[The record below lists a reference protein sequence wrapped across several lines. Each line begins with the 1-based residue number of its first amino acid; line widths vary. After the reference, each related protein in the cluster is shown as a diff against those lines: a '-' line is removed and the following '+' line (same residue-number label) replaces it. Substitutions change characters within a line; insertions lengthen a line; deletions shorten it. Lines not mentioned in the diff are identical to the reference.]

1 MKDPLILKDESVIE
15 MESGASLSDIRVLSD
30 SKTAMAA
37 VWDKL
42 TEDNLAEIS
51 VKNGDGITVGH
62 YTDLLLISETSTVQ
76 SNGAILTSFNLREK
90 TDMEKRLDA
99 VEKGQ
104 WVQDAAIRTHNEAI
118 GDLGQAVSDM
128 AEGGV

>member
-1 MKDPLILKDESVIE
+1 MKDTLVLKDKSVIE
-15 MESGASLSDIRVLSD
+15 METGASLSDIKVLSEG
-30 SKTAMAA
+30 KAAMAA

-42 TEDNLAEIS
+42 TEDNLADVS

-62 YTDLLLISETSTVQ
+62 YTDLLLTSETSIVRRDGTV
-76 SNGAILTSFNLREK
+76 LTSFNLREK
-90 TDMEKRLDA
+90 SDMEKRLDA

-104 WVQDAAIRTHNEAI
+104 QMQDAAIQTHNEAI

>member
-1 MKDPLILKDESVIE
+1 MKDTLILKDESVIE

-37 VWDKL
+37 VWDKR
-42 TEDNLAEIS
+42 TEDNLAEVS

-62 YTDLLLISETSTVQ
+62 YTDLLLASETSTVRMD
-76 SNGAILTSFNLREK
+76 GTILTSFNLREK
-90 TDMEKRLDA
+90 NDMEKRLDA
-99 VEKGQ
+99 IEKGQ
-104 WVQDAAIRTHNEAI
+104 QIQDAAIQTQDEAI

-128 AEGGV
+128 MEGGV

>member
-1 MKDPLILKDESVIE
+1 MKDTLILKDESVIE

-42 TEDNLAEIS
+42 TEDNLAEVS

-62 YTDLLLISETSTVQ
+62 YTDLLLASETSTVRMD
-76 SNGAILTSFNLREK
+76 GTILTSFNLREK
-90 TDMEKRLDA
+90 NDMEKRLDA
-99 VEKGQ
+99 IEKGQ
-104 WVQDAAIRTHNEAI
+104 QIQDAAIQTQDEAI

-128 AEGGV
+128 MEGGV